1 MNIPS
6 QLIEVIDIALAGY
19 RKENE
24 SFIISIQHKEVEIL
38 QIINRNMVQECKAE
52 NGAFGIILCIC
63 FDRNEYQETLDRFI
77 HSHFKFEATAA
88 ADSDEALTSYFLP
101 LPENS
106 EKAAK
111 ITCKLIE
118 KTFLIKSTQHLNFEL
133 YEAEE

>member
-19 RKENE
+19 RKKNE
-24 SFIISIQHKEVEIL
+24 AFIISIKHKEAEML

-52 NGAFGIILCIC
+52 NGAFGIVLCIC
-63 FDRNEYQETLDRFI
+63 FDRDEDQKALDCFS
-77 HSHFKFEATAA
+77 HSHFKFEATAG
-88 ADSDEALTSYFLP
+88 ADSDEALASYFLP

-111 ITCKLIE
+111 ITCKLLE
-118 KTFLIKSTQHLNFEL
+118 KTFFIKSTQHLNFEL

>member
-63 FDRNEYQETLDRFI
+63 FDRNEDQETLDRFI